1 VGYERPA
8 DQDLSLRER
17 KKVQTKRRV
26 QETALRLLESTSY
39 EALTVED
46 IAAESDVSPSTVYR
60 HFLTKEG
67 IFLWDEY
74 DNAIMARFSDLLSD
88 HGPVEAMSQAV
99 SLVLTSQF
107 DLDRERSLAQ
117 LQLIE
122 SIEPLRHELTVRL
135 DELRRVL
142 AAMVVEHG
150 WPPLRANVFAGAI
163 VSSFWS
169 VIEVWLAEGGRDSL
183 PDMLEEAMGLLSTG
197 FNAASC

>member
-1 VGYERPA
+1 
-8 DQDLSLRER
+8 
-17 KKVQTKRRV
+17 
-26 QETALRLLESTSY
+26 
-39 EALTVED
+39 
-46 IAAESDVSPSTVYR
+46 
-60 HFLTKEG
+60 
-67 IFLWDEY
+67 
-74 DNAIMARFSDLLSD
+74 
-88 HGPVEAMSQAV
+88 MSQAV